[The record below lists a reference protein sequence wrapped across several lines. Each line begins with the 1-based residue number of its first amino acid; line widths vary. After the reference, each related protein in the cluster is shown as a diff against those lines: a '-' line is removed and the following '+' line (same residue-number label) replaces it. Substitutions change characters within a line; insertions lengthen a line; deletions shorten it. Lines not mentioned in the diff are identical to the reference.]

1 MLELLR
7 VEKFAL
13 VRRSLVE
20 ALGLLL
26 GTLGTKQDTAHELKN
41 MGMYTR
47 TYTHAKR
54 DNGFIA
60 A

>member
-1 MLELLR
+1 M
-7 VEKFAL
+7 EKFAL

-41 MGMYTR
+41 MGMCTR